1 MQKKSYVKN
10 TNLKSLDMYNIVS
23 LENGL
28 ENVEG
33 FFCGATNTGMRT
45 NPANSG
51 ISDID
56 GDVAFIRSDRPCDVS
71 SVFTSNTFQ
80 AAPIKHFK
88 KYPKNFQSDF
98 VLINAKNANA
108 MTGQKGIE
116 DIDTIMSTLS
126 SKISVLN
133 PIMSSTGV
141 IGYRLPIDKIVSAF
155 DNLDFSS
162 SSSHKAARAI
172 MTTDSFKKELA
183 YRVELSDGS
192 SFNIAAICKGAG
204 MINPAMATMLCFITT
219 DADIPKDDMDELLL
233 GATDTSFNRISVDGD
248 TSTNDTVL
256 LLANKSSKNYD
267 KKAFKDVLSKIMF
280 ELAMLILRDGEGAN
294 KLVTFEVNGANSEEE
309 AKKASMAL
317 SNSLLVKTA
326 LFGEDPNWGRIASTI
341 GASGI
346 SCDESKLSIYY
357 DDLLIYSDE
366 FRELDSIREEKAY
379 IIMKQNS
386 FKVTCNIGL
395 GDASYTSYGC
405 DLSYEYVK
413 INAEY
418 RT

>member
-1 MQKKSYVKN
+1 
-10 TNLKSLDMYNIVS
+10 MYNIIS
-23 LENGL
+23 LEYGL
-28 ENVEG
+28 ENVQG
-33 FFCGATNTGMRT
+33 FFCGATNVGMRT
-45 NPANSG
+45 DSANSG

-56 GDVAFIRSDRPCDVS
+56 GDVAFIRSQTLCDIS
-71 SVFTSNTFQ
+71 AVFTSNTFQ
-80 AAPIKHFK
+80 AAPIKHFQR
-88 KYPKNFQSDF
+88 YPKDFKTDF

-108 MTGQKGIE
+108 MTGEKGIE
-116 DIDTIMSTLS
+116 DIDTIVSSLS
-126 SKISVLN
+126 NKIDAIN

-141 IGYRLPIDKIVSAF
+141 IGYRLPIDKITSAF
-155 DNLDFSS
+155 DTLDFSTS
-162 SSSHKAARAI
+162 NSHQAARAI

-183 YRVELSDGS
+183 YKVELENGE

-219 DADIPKDDMDELLL
+219 DADIPKSDMDELLIQS
-233 GATDTSFNRISVDGD
+233 TEESFNRISVDGD
-248 TSTNDTVL
+248 TSTNDTVM
-256 LLANKSSKNYD
+256 LLANKESGVYHKE
-267 KKAFKDVLSKIMF
+267 AFSEALKKIMF
-280 ELAMLILRDGEGAN
+280 ELAMMILKDGEGAN
-294 KLVTFEVNGANSEEE
+294 KLVAFEVKGAKSTEE

-346 SCDESKLSIYY
+346 TCDDSKLTIHY
-357 DDLLIYSDE
+357 DDLLIYSDA
-366 FRELDSIREEKAY
+366 FRELDKEREEKAY
-379 IIMKQNS
+379 KIMKQES
-386 FKVTCNIGL
+386 FQVTCDIGL